1 MSNTTIYNAIVSKAE
16 TLFPS
21 KQRMHN
27 PYELS
32 DNPELILR
40 DAWGLKVGSAE
51 FVDIEYC
58 NLSIGREY
66 TFLLTKQFA
75 TVGSAKDA
83 FDVTT
88 VAMLEDQQ
96 SMLSHLHS
104 QAELGIPN
112 DIDEITISNVGGI
125 DFMVTDQKKY
135 LFLELTFRITL
146 STAVI

>member
-1 MSNTTIYNAIVSKAE
+1 MSNTTIYNAIISKAE

-40 DAWGLKVGSAE
+40 DAWGLKVGAAE
-51 FVDIEYC
+51 FVDVEYC

-66 TFLLTKQFA
+66 TFLLTRQFA

-83 FDVTT
+83 FDATT
-88 VAMLEDQQ
+88 VSMLEDQQ
-96 SMLSHLHS
+96 LFLSNIYS
-104 QAELGIPN
+104 PSELGVPD
-112 DIDEITISNVGGI
+112 DIDQITISNVGGI

-135 LFLELTFRITL
+135 LFLELTFRIIL

>member
-21 KQRMHN
+21 KARIPN

-32 DNPELILR
+32 DNPELILK

-51 FVDIEYC
+51 LVDIEYC

-66 TFLLTKQFA
+66 TFLLTRQFA
-75 TVGSAKDA
+75 TLGSAKDA
-83 FDVTT
+83 FDAST

-96 SMLSHLHS
+96 TMLNHLHS
-104 QAELGIPN
+104 QSELGIPN

>member
-66 TFLLTKQFA
+66 TFLLTRQFA
-75 TVGSAKDA
+75 TLGSTKDA
-83 FDVTT
+83 FDAST

-96 SMLSHLHS
+96 TMLNHLHS
-104 QAELGIPN
+104 QSELGIPN